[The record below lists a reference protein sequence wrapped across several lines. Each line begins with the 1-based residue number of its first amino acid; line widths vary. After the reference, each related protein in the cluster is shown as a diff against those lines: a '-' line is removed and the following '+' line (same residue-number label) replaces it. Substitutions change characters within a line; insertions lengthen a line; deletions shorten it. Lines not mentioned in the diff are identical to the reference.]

1 MVGAIAQ
8 PNAEDNVA
16 IIGYFDVDGGGGI
29 PERSSNEIN
38 LTVGNAPAG
47 SGTAKI
53 SPDSVEAGSFAN
65 LTVSFTAQ
73 GTMNGGQV
81 ALQMPDGWGDLQQTD
96 ENADNYV
103 QVTGLGGGDPTWDT
117 NNDIVEANLGN
128 DFGKGD
134 TVKFVLENVVAQ
146 LSDLGVAEFTI
157 YSGGSDGELVELVV
171 GEAPKPGAYT
181 NTGTDVKL
189 LLGRVYTTDC
199 IDDDKTPDIRED
211 YNGLLRVAVTGGG
224 DGAGTATVEIV
235 DSERSGDY
243 NYVDDAA
250 TLLGEN
256 QLHSGDIENSANLIF
271 TYSPVE
277 TIVEGKLRF
286 TVPSSD
292 WDSPNDTSAS
302 TPGFT
307 LVESDGSV
315 GEPIFSNGSLTVEI
329 HLISREDTITINYG
343 AERGLV
349 TPPTTVGPAEFEI
362 DIQGSE
368 TGNFKPIAR
377 QPVVH
382 IRPQA
387 SGRGTATVEADGDV
401 YAGSTGNS
409 FTITY
414 TSVGQVVD
422 GDLKITVPDTW
433 SATSADTFDISGGSV
448 TYGDPSVTDDDGRF
462 HRWRRCCQRS
472 HYLRYQQL
480 ESRWILQRHIRKC
493 DGAGRSGNS

>member
-1 MVGAIAQ
+1 MRLVSIHGTHILRFPLSLPHLMLTDRQECRLKPALKLEDDEFKDASNKLNVLQAEANPTDPDVTFKILNAYELPLSTAAADFEAEEGEGGFGFYDAAGRYRLKFQFEAVHSPIKNGSVSFTIPDGWSKPDKVSGTNKEGYVKAIVSATGTLGTLDVKNREIEITKLSLPIGDTVTITYGENNLPVDAVEDDMVGAIAQ
-8 PNAEDNVA
+8 PKAEDNVA

-53 SPDSVEAGSFAN
+53 SPESVEAGSFAD

-81 ALQMPDGWGDLQQTD
+81 ALQMPDGWGDLQQID
-96 ENADNYV
+96 EKADNYV

-181 NTGTDVKL
+181 NTGANVKL

-199 IDDDKTPDIRED
+199 IDDNGTADIRED

-250 TLLGEN
+250 TL
-256 QLHSGDIENSANLIF
+256 
-271 TYSPVE
+271 
-277 TIVEGKLRF
+277 
-286 TVPSSD
+286 
-292 WDSPNDTSAS
+292 
-302 TPGFT
+302 
-307 LVESDGSV
+307 DG
-315 GEPIFSNGSLTVEI
+315 
-329 HLISREDTITINYG
+329 
-343 AERGLV
+343 
-349 TPPTTVGPAEFEI
+349 
-362 DIQGSE
+362 
-368 TGNFKPIAR
+368 
-377 QPVVH
+377 
-382 IRPQA
+382 
-387 SGRGTATVEADGDV
+387 
-401 YAGSTGNS
+401 
-409 FTITY
+409 
-414 TSVGQVVD
+414 
-422 GDLKITVPDTW
+422 
-433 SATSADTFDISGGSV
+433 
-448 TYGDPSVTDDDGRF
+448 
-462 HRWRRCCQRS
+462 
-472 HYLRYQQL
+472 
-480 ESRWILQRHIRKC
+480 
-493 DGAGRSGNS
+493 